1 MDPQHSPPTSQT
13 HPDRAEIVH
22 ALRQRVAR
30 LPAGLRDHV
39 FRVEVEAR
47 RLAEFYRLD
56 PERLLLAVLG
66 HDLYRAHGPKQLLSM
81 AAVLIGPPDPVEE
94 AEPILLHGPLGALA
108 MQVQFGIDDAEAV
121 DAARYHTTARP
132 GMTLLEKAL
141 FLADKIEPEK
151 VDGVPELQEVRRVAE
166 HDPDEAMLRYLD
178 YQVRRS
184 TELGWP
190 LHPHLVAARNDLL
203 LGRRRLAP

>member
-1 MDPQHSPPTSQT
+1 MDPLHSPPTPRTGAARS
-13 HPDRAEIVH
+13 EILE

-39 FRVEVEAR
+39 FRVEAEAR
-47 RLAEFYRLD
+47 RLADIYGVD

-108 MQVQFGIDDAEAV
+108 MQVQFGIDDAEAL
-121 DAARYHTTARP
+121 DAARYHTTGRA

-151 VDGVPELQEVRRVAE
+151 AEGVPELQEVRRLAE
-166 HDPDEAMLRYLD
+166 HDPDEAILRYLD

-184 TELGWP
+184 TELGWL
-190 LHPHLVAARNDLL
+190 LHPHLVAARNELL
-203 LGRRRLAP
+203 LRQRQHTP